1 MSKLYLLVALSI
13 LCLSFQTVC
22 QDSTACPD
30 HETCCQTPYGTGC
43 CPYENATCCPDG
55 LHCCPSGYTCGEGYC
70 TRSTSDGFM
79 DFVAEKEKLA
89 DIVVAKAEL
98 EGIPNIKDL
107 IKCVG
112 DIKPF
117 AADLVAAVKAWKN
130 GDKSAVIALLPK
142 ILQEGVVLGTDCSKV
157 IKEIIN

>member
-1 MSKLYLLVALSI
+1 
-13 LCLSFQTVC
+13 
-22 QDSTACPD
+22 
-30 HETCCQTPYGTGC
+30 
-43 CPYENATCCPDG
+43 
-55 LHCCPSGYTCGEGYC
+55 
-70 TRSTSDGFM
+70 M